1 MKTGLRLTE
10 EEFAAL
16 ARKSARPVECS
27 FSPTPGQPNERSR
40 LELALALQLDAEGM
54 RYQREFGFCDR
65 RWRIDFAFP
74 EERLAVEVQGAV
86 HRIKTRFKS
95 DIAKVQRLTLM
106 GWHYLPIG
114 SDDIRSGRA
123 VDLIRRALTAGEH
136 HGAVL
141 SHPPCG
147 GSRPSAG

>member
-10 EEFAAL
+10 EDFAAL
-16 ARKSARPVECS
+16 ARKSARTVERS
-27 FSPTPGQPNERSR
+27 FSPIPGQPNERSR
-40 LELALALQLDAEGM
+40 LELALALQLDAEGI

-95 DIAKVQRLTLM
+95 DIVKVQRLTLM
-106 GWHYLPIG
+106 GWHYLPIS
-114 SDDIRSGRA
+114 SDDIRNGRA

-136 HGAVL
+136 HAAVL